1 MRRCRSPAWPPA
13 PGYYQV
19 DATLQRDGV
28 PVTGTKVLLTVAADG
43 ARLDFST
50 LPAGTDAGGPLP
62 ARGVAFAD
70 VLGTGVHRATMKWDV
85 LLKNGVTAPLDTS
98 VYETQY
104 AAAAQQAAA
113 RGTTFIVQLGDGG
126 AESRSSPT
134 APGRRGSVR
143 SSRSTTRASLHY
155 WEAWNEPNITYG
167 SPPNYVNNVLK
178 PGHRVV
184 KSVDPSAKVL
194 GSSTVGQPREWWWWL
209 ADAGGFAAHGHRRN
223 PPLHRAP
230 PFPAR
235 NTAPSRLLK
244 RFMAP
249 PDKGAQAKADLVD
262 RARVVVQRSG
272 EPVLP
277 GRLQRPRAAAL
288 PPRVGH
294 RAVVLLPRPG
304 HLGQRDVTFSA
315 IEAEGFVKP
324 AALALMTT
332 SAELKGRP
340 YLGLVDVGHSSAYAM
355 RFGPRAGG
363 TDQLLV
369 TWTDGVR
376 LPAVLKGRDGTPLT
390 KVDLL
395 GHRTSATVNGALP
408 LELGPS
414 PVFLRTPV
422 ADALTVQLGETFGP
436 DVALSSAGAT
446 VSASSS
452 RPTNP
457 ASGAIDGDSTAA
469 GRGDLPWM
477 PAWGQAPGDT
487 APTLT
492 VRLPRAQVLN
502 RVLVSTHSNGSVVT
516 SLRDYDVEVRNGD
529 GAWQSVAQVRGQ
541 YHYRQQLVSFAPQ
554 TVTEIRVRSLLVNFS
569 GYAGGAKPS
578 WWPTDA
584 ARLSNAEA
592 SWYGPAVI
600 SELAA
605 YAPGQVTSG
614 TAPTTSPSPTV
625 TPAPT
630 APPTVAP
637 TTPPTVA
644 PPAPTTSPSP
654 VVTPSPVVSPTPKPT
669 RIKGPKPRSVVSAVS
684 LVTSSGKR
692 RFNRYLPP
700 RTS

>member
-1 MRRCRSPAWPPA
+1 
-13 PGYYQV
+13 
-19 DATLQRDGV
+19 
-28 PVTGTKVLLTVAADG
+28 
-43 ARLDFST
+43 
-50 LPAGTDAGGPLP
+50 
-62 ARGVAFAD
+62 
-70 VLGTGVHRATMKWDV
+70 
-85 LLKNGVTAPLDTS
+85 
-98 VYETQY
+98 
-104 AAAAQQAAA
+104 
-113 RGTTFIVQLGDGG
+113 
-126 AESRSSPT
+126 
-134 APGRRGSVR
+134 
-143 SSRSTTRASLHY
+143 
-155 WEAWNEPNITYG
+155 
-167 SPPNYVNNVLK
+167 
-178 PGHRVV
+178 
-184 KSVDPSAKVL
+184 
-194 GSSTVGQPREWWWWL
+194 
-209 ADAGGFAAHGHRRN
+209 
-223 PPLHRAP
+223 
-230 PFPAR
+230 
-235 NTAPSRLLK
+235 
-244 RFMAP
+244 
-249 PDKGAQAKADLVD
+249 
-262 RARVVVQRSG
+262 
-272 EPVLP
+272 
-277 GRLQRPRAAAL
+277 
-288 PPRVGH
+288 
-294 RAVVLLPRPG
+294 
-304 HLGQRDVTFSA
+304 
-315 IEAEGFVKP
+315 
-324 AALALMTT
+324 MTT

-554 TVTEIRVRSLLVNFS
+554 LVTEIRVRSLLVNFS

-614 TAPTTSPSPTV
+614 TAPTTSPSPTA